1 MGIEK
6 KLFEASLVLIL
17 FTTLVSSSQEQNNKE
32 LIATHVLSTK
42 GNRIEMNPRLVLEI
56 TVHGFLLWASMGF
69 LMPFGI
75 LAIRHGNREQ
85 NPKRLRIIFYLHAI
99 LEMLAIVIATAGAIM
114 SIKNFNNLFNNN
126 HQRLGVALYA
136 VIWLQLVLGIFRP
149 QRGSKRR
156 RVWFLAHWIVGT
168 SVSLLVVEIMSYFSD
183 KIYDGEKFGFD
194 GEHLHYVGG
203 ETFIMD
209 YCDEDIWKT
218 EEALR
223 ILQTDKDVMEMA
235 KIRLRDNIV
244 ELFVVHKDGTTARK
258 VCTSEEVQ
266 EIDGGEVG
274 ASIVKIVGSD
284 PIMVHKAQ

>member
-168 SVSLLVVEIMSYFSD
+168 SVSLLGVLAVYT
-183 KIYDGEKFGFD
+183 GLG
-194 GEHLHYVGG
+194 
-203 ETFIMD
+203 
-209 YCDEDIWKT
+209 
-218 EEALR
+218 A
-223 ILQTDKDVMEMA
+223 
-235 KIRLRDNIV
+235 
-244 ELFVVHKDGTTARK
+244 
-258 VCTSEEVQ
+258 
-266 EIDGGEVG
+266 IDGIFFTIQITLIVFLYLFQEKWVYIQNQGVLLGNEVVNLRSQEPPYHQG
-274 ASIVKIVGSD
+274 QKDKVLKPESC
-284 PIMVHKAQ
+284 

>member
-6 KLFEASLVLIL
+6 KLNGYFLFEASLVLIL

-42 GNRIEMNPRLVLEI
+42 DNRIEMNPRLVFEI

-75 LAIRHGNREQ
+75 LAIRQGNREQ
-85 NPKRLRIIFYLHAI
+85 NPKRLRIIFYLHVI
-99 LEMLAIVIATAGAIM
+99 LEMLAILVATAGAIM

-168 SVSLLVVEIMSYFSD
+168 SVSLLGVLAVYTGLGAYREKTSKNTKIWNIFFTIQITLIVFLYLFQEKWVYIQNQGVILGNEVVNLRSQEPPYHQGQKD
-183 KIYDGEKFGFD
+183 KVLKPES
-194 GEHLHYVGG
+194 
-203 ETFIMD
+203 
-209 YCDEDIWKT
+209 C
-218 EEALR
+218 
-223 ILQTDKDVMEMA
+223 
-235 KIRLRDNIV
+235 
-244 ELFVVHKDGTTARK
+244 
-258 VCTSEEVQ
+258 
-266 EIDGGEVG
+266 
-274 ASIVKIVGSD
+274 
-284 PIMVHKAQ
+284 